1 MAVIHVQVGKNI
13 VEDVLT
19 NGGASVNITIKN
31 FITNIG
37 LRKPKLAPYC
47 VKMVD

>member
-37 LRKPKLAPYC
+37 LRKPKLAPYR